1 MSNWLYAN
9 VVPTVKWRNAMTIPR
24 ELKLK
29 HVDNDMFVTS
39 EPVAELS
46 KIELK
51 PTTFQDVNG

>member
-29 HVDNDMFVTS
+29 HAGNNSYVVS
-39 EPVAELS
+39 EPVR
-46 KIELK
+46 K
-51 PTTFQDVNG
+51 